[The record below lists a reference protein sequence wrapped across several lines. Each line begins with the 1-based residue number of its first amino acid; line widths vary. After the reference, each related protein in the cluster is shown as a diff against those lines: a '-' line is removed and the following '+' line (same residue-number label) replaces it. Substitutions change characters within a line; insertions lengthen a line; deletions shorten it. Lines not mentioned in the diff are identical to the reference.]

1 MATSAGSGSK
11 ALSASFLFFPGRL
24 HLQAPVAPYKMA
36 GLKGFEQSL
45 RAAARDFELDE
56 PSAAEAEV
64 KQLLKDI
71 EGS

>member
-1 MATSAGSGSK
+1 
-11 ALSASFLFFPGRL
+11 
-24 HLQAPVAPYKMA
+24 MA
-36 GLKGFEQSL
+36 GLAGFEQSL